1 MWHSLT
7 SHGTTMIKFEIH
19 DSAVEVGVSLVF
31 RCIDRLVELY
41 NVGTIFEELSRL
53 NTPGVSEQ
61 MQDFAIVRMPL
72 KMDNIFHDDK
82 LLTMYYINSR
92 LNTATTTD
100 AITARYVAVQFTTE
114 YNAFGINI
122 GDVVIVRSQDLT
134 DAGFKAKE

>member
-1 MWHSLT
+1 
-7 SHGTTMIKFEIH
+7 MIKFEIH
-19 DSAVEVGVSLVF
+19 DSAVGIGASLVF

-53 NTPGVSEQ
+53 NTPDVSEQ

-82 LLTMYYINSR
+82 LLTMYYINPR
-92 LNTATTTD
+92 LTATTD
-100 AITARYVAVQFTTE
+100 AITARYVVVQFTTE
-114 YNAFGINI
+114 YSAFGINI
-122 GDVVIVRSQDLT
+122 GDVVIVRSQDLI